1 MLKDFTLEQI
11 QEIATQSENW
21 QEILN
26 KLGYKSRGSL
36 ITIKTYFIKNNIECS
51 LLEGI
56 VTQVCPICGKTFTY
70 QNKGGNRKYCFDC
83 SPITKNPTDK
93 FIAFKKNW
101 IKSHGNGCNICG
113 YNKCIDALDFHHI
126 DPRTKKFSISNTG
139 HHGIDEL
146 KEEAEKC
153 IILCANC
160 HREIHAK
167 DSKFL

>member
-1 MLKDFTLEQI
+1 MLDG
-11 QEIATQSENW
+11 IA
-21 QEILN
+21 
-26 KLGYKSRGSL
+26 
-36 ITIKTYFIKNNIECS
+36 
-51 LLEGI
+51 
-56 VTQVCPICGKTFTY
+56 TQVCPICGEIFTY
-70 QNKGGNRKYCFDC
+70 QNKGGNRKYCFNC

-93 FIAFKKNW
+93 FIAFKRNW